1 MSVYNFSPGPSKLH
15 QDVIDK
21 VEASIQ
27 KYDNTG
33 KSILEISHRSNE
45 FDKLLENIKLNL
57 TTLFNLPE
65 NFDVL
70 LIQGGATFQNT
81 LLPMNID
88 KNKKIGVLVNGTWG
102 KKTYEDFK
110 KLNPNTDLFEV
121 SKNNLEKYLEKNNF
135 ENLDYLHITSNE
147 TIEGIQIKDFNEVA
161 HSNLLVDMSSDLG
174 SYPFSFDKVSYIYAG
189 AQKNMGIPGV
199 TICLVNKD
207 FLIDVDNSSYLN
219 LKKLTTSNSVLNTPP
234 TFSIFVLNLVTEW
247 MIKSGGLD
255 YFEKKSISQ
264 SNELYKF
271 LDENSNLFD
280 FSSELRFR
288 SKSNVVFKFKED
300 KYNDTF
306 IKQANDSGIIGING
320 HRSIGGIRVS
330 LFNSVDQ
337 PMFNYFMDFLKK
349 VCSWADALTDI
360 GISIIALGVVL
371 EVLFKGAVIP
381 LWPDISVVDNI
392 MGILGGLSNEGLLGL
407 VGAFVLYHILKKK

>member
-45 FDKLLENIKLNL
+45 FDELLENIKSNL
-57 TTLFNLPE
+57 TTLFNLPK

-121 SKNNLEKYLEKNNF
+121 SKNNLGEYLEKNNF

-271 LDENSNLFD
+271 LDENSSLFD

-349 VCSWADALTDI
+349 YI
-360 GISIIALGVVL
+360 
-371 EVLFKGAVIP
+371 
-381 LWPDISVVDNI
+381 
-392 MGILGGLSNEGLLGL
+392 NESL
-407 VGAFVLYHILKKK
+407 

>member
-27 KYDNTG
+27 KYGNTG
-33 KSILEISHRSNE
+33 KSILEISHRSKE
-45 FDKLLENIKLNL
+45 FDELLENIKLNL

-121 SKNNLEKYLEKNNF
+121 SKNNLGEYLEKNNF

-300 KYNDTF
+300 KYNDSF
-306 IKQANDSGIIGING
+306 INQASDSGIIGING

-349 VCSWADALTDI
+349 FI
-360 GISIIALGVVL
+360 
-371 EVLFKGAVIP
+371 
-381 LWPDISVVDNI
+381 
-392 MGILGGLSNEGLLGL
+392 NESL
-407 VGAFVLYHILKKK
+407 

>member
-45 FDKLLENIKLNL
+45 FDELLENIKLNL
-57 TTLFNLPE
+57 KTLFNLPE
-65 NFDVL
+65 NFDIL

-110 KLNPNTDLFEV
+110 KINPNTDLFEV
-121 SKNNLEKYLEKNNF
+121 SKNNLGEYLEKNNF

-147 TIEGIQIKDFNEVA
+147 TIEGIQIRDINEVA

-207 FLIDVDNSSYLN
+207 FMIDVDNSNYLN

-264 SNELYKF
+264 SSELYKF

-300 KYNDTF
+300 KYNDRF
-306 IKQANDSGIIGING
+306 INQANVSGIIGING

-349 VCSWADALTDI
+349 FI
-360 GISIIALGVVL
+360 
-371 EVLFKGAVIP
+371 
-381 LWPDISVVDNI
+381 
-392 MGILGGLSNEGLLGL
+392 NESL
-407 VGAFVLYHILKKK
+407 

>member
-121 SKNNLEKYLEKNNF
+121 SKNNLGEYLEKNNF

-349 VCSWADALTDI
+349 YI
-360 GISIIALGVVL
+360 
-371 EVLFKGAVIP
+371 
-381 LWPDISVVDNI
+381 
-392 MGILGGLSNEGLLGL
+392 NESL
-407 VGAFVLYHILKKK
+407 

>member
-45 FDKLLENIKLNL
+45 FDELLENIKLNL
-57 TTLFNLPE
+57 TTLFNLPK

-88 KNKKIGVLVNGTWG
+88 KNKNIGVLVNGTWG

-121 SKNNLEKYLEKNNF
+121 SKNNLGEYLEKNNF

-161 HSNLLVDMSSDLG
+161 NSNLLVDMSSDLG

-207 FLIDVDNSSYLN
+207 FLIDVDNSNYLN

-349 VCSWADALTDI
+349 YI
-360 GISIIALGVVL
+360 
-371 EVLFKGAVIP
+371 
-381 LWPDISVVDNI
+381 
-392 MGILGGLSNEGLLGL
+392 NESL
-407 VGAFVLYHILKKK
+407 

>member
-121 SKNNLEKYLEKNNF
+121 SKNNLGEYLEKNNF

-161 HSNLLVDMSSDLG
+161 NSNLLVDMSSDLG

-207 FLIDVDNSSYLN
+207 FLIDVDNSNYLN

-306 IKQANDSGIIGING
+306 IKQANDSGIMGING

-349 VCSWADALTDI
+349 FI
-360 GISIIALGVVL
+360 
-371 EVLFKGAVIP
+371 
-381 LWPDISVVDNI
+381 
-392 MGILGGLSNEGLLGL
+392 NESL
-407 VGAFVLYHILKKK
+407 

>member
-45 FDKLLENIKLNL
+45 FDELLGNIKLNL
-57 TTLFNLPE
+57 TTLFNLPK

-121 SKNNLEKYLEKNNF
+121 SKNNLGEYLEKNNF

-300 KYNDTF
+300 KYNDAF

-349 VCSWADALTDI
+349 YI
-360 GISIIALGVVL
+360 
-371 EVLFKGAVIP
+371 
-381 LWPDISVVDNI
+381 
-392 MGILGGLSNEGLLGL
+392 NESL
-407 VGAFVLYHILKKK
+407 

>member
-45 FDKLLENIKLNL
+45 FDELLENIKLNF
-57 TTLFNLPE
+57 TTLFNLPK

-121 SKNNLEKYLEKNNF
+121 SKNNLGEYLEKNNF

-271 LDENSNLFD
+271 LDENPNLFD

-349 VCSWADALTDI
+349 FI
-360 GISIIALGVVL
+360 
-371 EVLFKGAVIP
+371 
-381 LWPDISVVDNI
+381 
-392 MGILGGLSNEGLLGL
+392 NESL
-407 VGAFVLYHILKKK
+407 

>member
-45 FDKLLENIKLNL
+45 FDELLENIKLNL
-57 TTLFNLPE
+57 TTLFNIPE

-121 SKNNLEKYLEKNNF
+121 SKNNLGEYLEKNNF

-349 VCSWADALTDI
+349 YI
-360 GISIIALGVVL
+360 
-371 EVLFKGAVIP
+371 
-381 LWPDISVVDNI
+381 
-392 MGILGGLSNEGLLGL
+392 NESL
-407 VGAFVLYHILKKK
+407 

>member
-27 KYDNTG
+27 KYGNTG

-45 FDKLLENIKLNL
+45 FDELLENIKLNL

-110 KLNPNTDLFEV
+110 KLNPNTELFEV
-121 SKNNLEKYLEKNNF
+121 SKNNLGEYLEKNNF

-147 TIEGIQIKDFNEVA
+147 TIEGIQIKDFNEVE

-349 VCSWADALTDI
+349 FI
-360 GISIIALGVVL
+360 
-371 EVLFKGAVIP
+371 
-381 LWPDISVVDNI
+381 
-392 MGILGGLSNEGLLGL
+392 NESL
-407 VGAFVLYHILKKK
+407 

>member
-1 MSVYNFSPGPSKLH
+1 
-15 QDVIDK
+15 
-21 VEASIQ
+21 
-27 KYDNTG
+27 
-33 KSILEISHRSNE
+33 
-45 FDKLLENIKLNL
+45 
-57 TTLFNLPE
+57 
-65 NFDVL
+65 
-70 LIQGGATFQNT
+70 
-81 LLPMNID
+81 MNID
-88 KNKKIGVLVNGTWG
+88 KDKKIGVLVNGTWG

-110 KLNPNTDLFEV
+110 KIHPNTDLFEV
-121 SKNNLEKYLEKNNF
+121 SKNNLGEYLEKNNF

-207 FLIDVDNSSYLN
+207 FVIDINNSNYLN

-271 LDENSNLFD
+271 LDENSNLFE

-288 SKSNVVFKFKED
+288 SKSNIVFKFKED

-306 IKQANDSGIIGING
+306 LNKANNLGIIGING
-320 HRSIGGIRVS
+320 HRSVGGIRVS

-337 PMFNYFMDFLKK
+337 SMFNYFMDFFKK
-349 VCSWADALTDI
+349 FI
-360 GISIIALGVVL
+360 
-371 EVLFKGAVIP
+371 
-381 LWPDISVVDNI
+381 
-392 MGILGGLSNEGLLGL
+392 NESL
-407 VGAFVLYHILKKK
+407 

>member
-27 KYDNTG
+27 KYNNTG

-45 FDKLLENIKLNL
+45 FDELLENIKLNL

-110 KLNPNTDLFEV
+110 KLNPNTELFEV
-121 SKNNLEKYLEKNNF
+121 SKNNLGEYLEKNNF
-135 ENLDYLHITSNE
+135 KNLDYLHITSNE
-147 TIEGIQIKDFNEVA
+147 TIEGIQIKDFNEVT

-207 FLIDVDNSSYLN
+207 FLIDVDNSNYLN

-349 VCSWADALTDI
+349 FI
-360 GISIIALGVVL
+360 
-371 EVLFKGAVIP
+371 
-381 LWPDISVVDNI
+381 
-392 MGILGGLSNEGLLGL
+392 NESL
-407 VGAFVLYHILKKK
+407 

>member
-45 FDKLLENIKLNL
+45 FDELLENIKLNL

-121 SKNNLEKYLEKNNF
+121 SKNNLGEYLEKNNF
-135 ENLDYLHITSNE
+135 KNLDYLHITSNE

-207 FLIDVDNSSYLN
+207 FLIDVDNSNYLN

-349 VCSWADALTDI
+349 FI
-360 GISIIALGVVL
+360 
-371 EVLFKGAVIP
+371 
-381 LWPDISVVDNI
+381 
-392 MGILGGLSNEGLLGL
+392 NESL
-407 VGAFVLYHILKKK
+407 

>member
-45 FDKLLENIKLNL
+45 FEELLENIKLNL

-110 KLNPNTDLFEV
+110 KLNPNTELFEV
-121 SKNNLEKYLEKNNF
+121 SKNNLGEYLEKNNF

-147 TIEGIQIKDFNEVA
+147 TIEGIQIKEFNEVA

-199 TICLVNKD
+199 TICLINKD

-337 PMFNYFMDFLKK
+337 PMLNYFMDFFKK
-349 VCSWADALTDI
+349 FI
-360 GISIIALGVVL
+360 
-371 EVLFKGAVIP
+371 
-381 LWPDISVVDNI
+381 
-392 MGILGGLSNEGLLGL
+392 NESL
-407 VGAFVLYHILKKK
+407 

>member
-27 KYDNTG
+27 KYGNTG

-45 FDKLLENIKLNL
+45 FDELLENIKLNL

-110 KLNPNTDLFEV
+110 KLNPNTELFEV
-121 SKNNLEKYLEKNNF
+121 SKNNLGEYLEKNNF

-199 TICLVNKD
+199 TICLINKD

-337 PMFNYFMDFLKK
+337 PMLNYFMDFLKK
-349 VCSWADALTDI
+349 FI
-360 GISIIALGVVL
+360 
-371 EVLFKGAVIP
+371 
-381 LWPDISVVDNI
+381 
-392 MGILGGLSNEGLLGL
+392 NESL
-407 VGAFVLYHILKKK
+407 

>member
-45 FDKLLENIKLNL
+45 FDELLENIKLNL

-121 SKNNLEKYLEKNNF
+121 SKNNLGEYLEKNNF

-349 VCSWADALTDI
+349 YI
-360 GISIIALGVVL
+360 
-371 EVLFKGAVIP
+371 
-381 LWPDISVVDNI
+381 
-392 MGILGGLSNEGLLGL
+392 NESL
-407 VGAFVLYHILKKK
+407 

>member
-21 VEASIQ
+21 VEAAIQ
-27 KYDNTG
+27 KYGNTG
-33 KSILEISHRSNE
+33 KSILEISHRSKE
-45 FDKLLENIKLNL
+45 FDELLENIKLNL

-121 SKNNLEKYLEKNNF
+121 SKNNLGEYLEKNNF
-135 ENLDYLHITSNE
+135 KNLDYLHITSNE

-207 FLIDVDNSSYLN
+207 FLIDVDNSNYLN
-219 LKKLTTSNSVLNTPP
+219 LKKLTTSNSILNTPP

-349 VCSWADALTDI
+349 FI
-360 GISIIALGVVL
+360 
-371 EVLFKGAVIP
+371 
-381 LWPDISVVDNI
+381 
-392 MGILGGLSNEGLLGL
+392 NESL
-407 VGAFVLYHILKKK
+407 

>member
-27 KYDNTG
+27 KYNNTG

-45 FDKLLENIKLNL
+45 FDELLENIKLNL

-110 KLNPNTDLFEV
+110 KLNPNTELFEV
-121 SKNNLEKYLEKNNF
+121 SKNNLGEYLEKNNF

-199 TICLVNKD
+199 TICLINKD

-337 PMFNYFMDFLKK
+337 PMLNYFMDFLKK
-349 VCSWADALTDI
+349 FI
-360 GISIIALGVVL
+360 
-371 EVLFKGAVIP
+371 
-381 LWPDISVVDNI
+381 
-392 MGILGGLSNEGLLGL
+392 NESL
-407 VGAFVLYHILKKK
+407 